1 MENKNKVIMDDEFR
15 VLGTGSPVPLG
26 DPDEECRRR
35 RQGGWVALAIVALIG
50 LLMMA
55 FWPGGKAQ
63 DGTEDDEIGVFESEY
78 ESESVKALGTDD
90 QVIPYA
96 ERIDTTVSGHPLVL
110 FIPHHATPRLRV
122 GQPDEK
128 TLEAVMGFQAADIR
142 ADNYEIL
149 GDFVLAGE
157 QLTRGVSKKGY
168 CAIVDGKMTI
178 GVGEDTPLL
187 GEAISKGGYFFRQY
201 ALVDNGTPVENKPKN
216 KTVRKALCSRG
227 GQVFVVFSDLD
238 ETLTDFARVLADF
251 GVDNAIYLVG
261 SDASFGWATD
271 ANGKQRQYGNWDRRP
286 EYKNESYVIW
296 VGNGENR

>member
-1 MENKNKVIMDDEFR
+1 MENKNKEILDDEFR

-26 DPDEECRRR
+26 DPDEERRRR
-35 RQGGWVALAIVALIG
+35 RQGGWIALAIVALIG
-50 LLMMA
+50 LGMIF
-55 FWPGGKAQ
+55 FWPKDKEL
-63 DGTEDDEIGVFESEY
+63 DGVPDDEIGVFESEY
-78 ESESVKALGTDD
+78 ESGSVKALGTED

-96 ERIDTTVSGHPLVL
+96 ERIDTVVSGHPLTL

-122 GQPDEK
+122 GQPDEMA
-128 TLEAVMGFQAADIR
+128 LEAVMGFQAADIR

-157 QLTRGVSKKGY
+157 QLTRGVSKKGF
-168 CAIVDGKMTI
+168 CAILDGKITV
-178 GVGEDTPLL
+178 GVGEETPLL

-201 ALVDNGTPVENKPKN
+201 ALVDNGAPVENKPKN

-227 GQVFVVFSDLD
+227 GQVFVVFSGLD
-238 ETLTDFARVLADF
+238 ETLTDFAQVLADF

-261 SDASFGWATD
+261 SAASFGWATD
-271 ANGKQRQYGNWDRRP
+271 ADGNQQHYGSWDRRP

-296 VGNGENR
+296 VGNGESR